1 MSADW
6 SGKKPSRDASRAEA
20 PRLSRLPRR
29 ADVDP
34 VVHQA
39 ASPQAVQPLGFAGA
53 EHLTSRTR
61 HGWAKALQLAPD
73 LYPGVGGKRLRA
85 TLLERSYA
93 FAGGRS
99 AAPELVVDA
108 VEMLHA
114 GALVIDD
121 FEDGSLTRRG
131 QPALHR
137 VIGPARAVN
146 AGNWMYFRALELA
159 TMAGGDPASSAA
171 LVGRFIAV
179 ARQCHEGQAIDLA
192 TPVDEVMPA
201 QAFVT
206 ALAISRWKTGRL
218 TSLAAWCGGH
228 SAGGDRDTLE
238 ALAAFGCRVGICL
251 QMRNDMDEL
260 SELLAGSD
268 RCDDLRNRR
277 VTWPWAWAAGEL
289 AAREF
294 HAWQCRLRHAGGDPA
309 AFRPLA
315 RDLLDLT
322 SGRAVAAINGR
333 LDRAIERLAVA
344 TGQLR
349 DTGPLAA
356 VCDCLRIAI
365 EPEPAEIRR

>member
-1 MSADW
+1 M
-6 SGKKPSRDASRAEA
+6 GAS
-20 PRLSRLPRR
+20 
-29 ADVDP
+29 
-34 VVHQA
+34 
-39 ASPQAVQPLGFAGA
+39 
-53 EHLTSRTR
+53 HLTARTPR
-61 HGWAKALQLAPD
+61 GWSKALRLAPD

-85 TLLERSYA
+85 TLLERAYA
-93 FAGGRS
+93 FSGGRS
-99 AAPELVVDA
+99 AAPQLVVDA

-159 TMAGGDPASSAA
+159 AMAAENPSGSAA
-171 LVGRFIAV
+171 LVGRFITV

-192 TPVDEVMPA
+192 TSVDEVLPA

-218 TSLAAWCGGH
+218 MSLAAWCGGQA
-228 SAGGDRDTLE
+228 AGGDRETLE
-238 ALAAFGCRVGICL
+238 AVAAFGCRVGICL

-260 SELLAGSD
+260 SELVAGSD

-289 AAREF
+289 SAEEF
-294 HAWQCRLRHAGGDPA
+294 AAWQLRLRQSAPEPA

-315 RDLLDLT
+315 KDLFDLT
-322 SGRAVAAINGR
+322 YGRAVIAMNGR
-333 LDRAIERLAVA
+333 LDRAIDRLTAVA
-344 TGQLR
+344 RGSR

-356 VCDCLRIAI
+356 LCDTLRITGKRTR
-365 EPEPAEIRR
+365 AETAR